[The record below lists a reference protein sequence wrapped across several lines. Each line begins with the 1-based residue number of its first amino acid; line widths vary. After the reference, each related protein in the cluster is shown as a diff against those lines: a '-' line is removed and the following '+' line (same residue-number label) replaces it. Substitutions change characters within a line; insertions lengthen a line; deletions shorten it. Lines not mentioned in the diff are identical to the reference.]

1 MDGSS
6 DFDQIVVISNF
17 NFVSE
22 KNSLIW
28 GTNLESGRAGLLDD
42 NYEALN
48 SIPFD
53 GIEFVANCKS
63 ISYFSPFFKTLFE
76 NKPYG
81 NNYY

>member
-28 GTNLESGRAGLLDD
+28 GTNLESGRAGLKLWQRK
-42 NYEALN
+42 ERH
-48 SIPFD
+48 P
-53 GIEFVANCKS
+53 
-63 ISYFSPFFKTLFE
+63 
-76 NKPYG
+76 
-81 NNYY
+81 